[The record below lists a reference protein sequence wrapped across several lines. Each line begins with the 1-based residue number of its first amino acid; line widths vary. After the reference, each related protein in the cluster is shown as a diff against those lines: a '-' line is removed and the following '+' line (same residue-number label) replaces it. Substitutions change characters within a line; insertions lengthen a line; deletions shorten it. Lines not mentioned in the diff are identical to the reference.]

1 MVRQLPEAYSP
12 FGQTDQAGIAGAA
25 FLSIEQKW
33 TSVSPE
39 ITSMLGYTEK
49 QLLGHDFREL
59 LCRDFVELYTGKMGA
74 LKESGVPFFESGI
87 GMVHALGQVVPL
99 LLHTMLISDPSTGA
113 ALYYMI
119 HLKKQQDEAMVPDGN
134 VSGDELYKLIAVNI
148 RDIVYYATPD
158 QICRYCSPAVRE
170 VLGYEPEQLTGRNI
184 SSLIHPDDLD
194 VVNGLRGRSAG
205 ELPRIQLRVLH
216 ADGRYVW
223 MEFTLRVLEDQAASG
238 ILAVGRDIT
247 ERKNVEQKLQ
257 ESIERYT
264 SLKKYNH
271 DAIISLDLRG
281 NIINGNE
288 QACQL
293 TGYTIPELAGM
304 SAAIII
310 GEQQLDEVLRYNGV
324 NGAREQNLDLIW
336 HKDGH
341 SVEVL
346 ISIAPIIINKAKV
359 GFYIIVKDIT
369 EQKKLLIAKE
379 TAENTNRAK
388 GEFLAMMSHEIRTPM
403 NGVLGMTDLLL
414 DISEPGSAQRE
425 YLEIIR
431 QSGDTLLSIINDI
444 LDFSKNEAG
453 KTALH
458 EQPFVLKDSVDS
470 VLELLLRKAEVK
482 GLSMTVRID
491 PDVPVTVIG
500 DSERLKQVLLNLVG
514 NAVKFTYSGGVAV
527 KVSLLERQ
535 EGQVRL
541 HFSVADTGIGIPEDS
556 RNRLFEPFVQLDHT
570 GRRHEGTGLGLA
582 IAKQLVELM
591 GGSIRLNTSVQQGA
605 EFEFTIRL
613 RLPDSPPGEQ
623 GSILP
628 AASGQPSRS
637 LRILV
642 AEDNEINQIVLR
654 KILEKRGFAV
664 DVVADGLKAVQLATD
679 TEYDLVFMDVQMP
692 GMNGLEATRIIR
704 QSLDPEQ
711 QPVIIAVTANALKGD
726 REHCLEAGMDEYI
739 SKPLRS
745 EAVTN
750 LIGKFFNESGRVRFP
765 RDRE

>member
-1 MVRQLPEAYSP
+1 MARYHPEALSSL
-12 FGQTDQAGIAGAA
+12 GQAYQAGTVGAA
-25 FLSIEQKW
+25 FLSLEHKW

-39 ITSMLGYTEK
+39 VASLLGYMEE
-49 QLLGHDFREL
+49 QLLGQDFREL
-59 LCRDFVELYTGKMGA
+59 LSSDYVEFYSGVTGA
-74 LKESGVPFFESGI
+74 LNAGGVPFFEGGI
-87 GMVHALGQVVPL
+87 RVLHARGEEVPL
-99 LLHTMLISDPSTGA
+99 LLRTMLVREPSTGA
-113 ALYYMI
+113 ALFYAI
-119 HLKKQQDEAMVPDGN
+119 HLTEQRGEPA
-134 VSGDELYKLIAVNI
+134 VSPGSAPEDELYRLIALNI

-158 QICRYCSPAVRE
+158 RICRYCSPSVLE
-170 VLGYEPEQLTGRNI
+170 VLGYEPAQLIGQDIN
-184 SSLIHPDDLD
+184 SLVHPEDLTM
-194 VVNGLRGRSAG
+194 LSAPQA
-205 ELPRIQLRVLH
+205 EDIRRLQLRVLH
-216 ADGRYVW
+216 AEGHYVW
-223 MEFTLRVLEDQAASG
+223 IEFMLRALEEQRYPG

-271 DAIISLDLRG
+271 DAIISLDLSG

-304 SAAIII
+304 NAGRII
-310 GEQQLDEVLRYNGV
+310 GEQHLQEVLGYNGV
-324 NGAREQNLDLIW
+324 NHSGERNNDLVW

-346 ISIAPIIINKAKV
+346 TSVAPIIINKAKV

-379 TAENTNRAK
+379 TAESTNRAK
-388 GEFLAMMSHEIRTPM
+388 SEFLAMMSHEIRTPM

-414 DISEPGSAQRE
+414 DISEPGSMQRE

-453 KTALH
+453 KTELH
-458 EQPFVLKDSVDS
+458 EQSFVLKECIDS

-482 GLSMTVRID
+482 GLAMAVYIK
-491 PDVPVTVIG
+491 PDVPGTVIG
-500 DSERLKQVLLNLVG
+500 DSERLKQVLFNLVG
-514 NAVKFTYSGGVAV
+514 NAVKFTYTGGVTV
-527 KVSLLERQ
+527 RVSLLEQQ

-541 HFSVADTGIGIPEDS
+541 QFSVADTGIGIPEHS
-556 RNRLFEPFVQLDHT
+556 RSRLFEPFVQLDHSM
-570 GRRHEGTGLGLA
+570 GHRHEGTGLGLA
-582 IAKQLVELM
+582 IARQLVELM
-591 GGSIRLNTSVQQGA
+591 GGSICLNTSVKQGA
-605 EFEFTIRL
+605 VFDFTVKL
-613 RLPDSPPGEQ
+613 RLPSGLPAEQ
-623 GSILP
+623 GSALT
-628 AASGQPSRS
+628 AGSGQVNRV

-654 KILEKRGFAV
+654 KILEKRGYSV
-664 DVVADGLKAVQLATD
+664 EVVGDGLQVVQMAGTA
-679 TEYDLVFMDVQMP
+679 EYDLIFMDVQMP
-692 GMNGLEATRIIR
+692 GMNGLEATRVIR
-704 QSLDPEQ
+704 QTLSPER

-745 EAVTN
+745 EAVTS
-750 LIGKFFNESGRVRFP
+750 LISRFFSDAEGAKYLVE
-765 RDRE
+765 RE